1 MMVMTAMMGLTTQNC
16 SVAWRGDITIQEE
29 TKQTSKDTGGE
40 GEASGGRR
48 TEEGGREGGRGVSAP
63 NEMGHDSLVMAGV
76 SESLSADWSGLFS
89 TAIATTTQGFQYF
102 YSFRPPFTWL
112 VLTTSPV

>member
-40 GEASGGRR
+40 GEAGGGRGR
-48 TEEGGREGGRGVSAP
+48 EGGREG
-63 NEMGHDSLVMAGV
+63 E
-76 SESLSADWSGLFS
+76 ESVHRMKWV
-89 TAIATTTQGFQYF
+89 TT
-102 YSFRPPFTWL
+102 RW
-112 VLTTSPV
+112 

>member
-40 GEASGGRR
+40 GEAGGGRR
-48 TEEGGREGGRGVSAP
+48 REGGRERSQ
-63 NEMGHDSLVMAGV
+63 
-76 SESLSADWSGLFS
+76 S
-89 TAIATTTQGFQYF
+89 TE
-102 YSFRPPFTWL
+102 
-112 VLTTSPV
+112 